1 VKKIILIGLLWL
13 SVSEIALAK
22 TRVVTSINVEKP
34 GFLKL
39 IANQDNQYDLWI
51 SSFSMFGGG
60 KVQNISLTG
69 DVFDLH
75 ESDVKLISEAID
87 WPNEITPI
95 PEHIFGKGYF
105 AVASGFLVPGRSTG
119 SIYILDS
126 NTGIVRA
133 ISEKKRGY
141 FYHKVI
147 WFDINGDG
155 RLDIV
160 SARAKKPIIGATDGE
175 LVWFEQPV
183 NTDDIW
189 REHLIA
195 KGPDVNFLI
204 EDLDGDGN
212 IEILATEFFEKKLS
226 IISRVGDTWEKR
238 TLDDTLG
245 SAFDIELVDIN
256 GDGKDDLLVT
266 NHEGD
271 EKAAVFAYE
280 IPANLQKPWPRH
292 TLIDGIVTENFG
304 IKQAS
309 PGSAFAINIPKEDK
323 KGLKPGI
330 VFGGDGSTKVH
341 YLKPLSS
348 DTSDWSYSEEILVDT
363 NSTIGTLAAG
373 DLDGDGRAEIFA
385 PAYDASRIYVIS
397 L

>member
-1 VKKIILIGLLWL
+1 M
-13 SVSEIALAK
+13 SEIAIAK
-22 TRVVTSINVEKP
+22 APTVMSIEVEKP

-39 IANQDNQYDLWI
+39 IKNEKNQLDLWI

-60 KVQNISLTG
+60 KLQNISLG
-69 DVFDLH
+69 KNVFELETADINLV
-75 ESDVKLISEAID
+75 SDAID

-95 PEHIFGKGYF
+95 PEHIFGKDYF

-119 SIYILDS
+119 SIYFL
-126 NTGIVRA
+126 NAKTGTVRA

-141 FYHKVI
+141 FYHKVS
-147 WFDINGDG
+147 WFDINRDG
-155 RLDIV
+155 RLDLV

-175 LVWFEQPV
+175 LVWFEQPLD
-183 NTDDIW
+183 TEASW
-189 REHLIA
+189 TEHLIV

-226 IISRVGDTWEKR
+226 LILQVGETWEKHII
-238 TLDDTLG
+238 DDSLG
-245 SAFDIELVDIN
+245 SAFDLELVDIN
-256 GDGKDDLLVT
+256 GDEKKDLLVT

-271 EKAAVFAYE
+271 EKAAVFGFE
-280 IPANLQKPWPRH
+280 IPDNIRDSWLRH

-309 PGSAFAINIPKEDK
+309 PGSAFAIPMPNEDK
-323 KGLKPGI
+323 QGLKPGI

-348 DTSDWSYSEEILVDT
+348 DTNDWTYSEQVLVDT
-363 NSTIGTLAAG
+363 DSTIGTVAAG
-373 DLDGDGRAEIFA
+373 DVDGDGRFEIFA
-385 PAYDASRIYVIS
+385 PAYDSNRLYIIS